1 MKKAI
6 HSFLLILALT
16 LLPMAFASA
25 VEMPPANEISSDPSF
40 SFVEWFNPLRSGDYS
55 FTYVSSGIK
64 GGDGYVYVT
73 GETETNIQVAC
84 IGGVGVIQ
92 QWKDNKWNS
101 YKRFSFD
108 KFDASSSSFE
118 RTFTVDRGYHYR
130 LYVSH
135 SAEDMDGA
143 IDKVTITKSVLV
155 K

>member
-40 SFVEWFNPLRSGDYS
+40 SFVEWFNPLRSADYS
-55 FTYVSSGIK
+55 FTYVSSSID
-64 GGDGYVYVT
+64 GGNGSVSVT
-73 GETETNIQVAC
+73 GETEANKKVAC
-84 IGGVGVIQ
+84 IGGVAIIQ
-92 QWKDNKWNS
+92 QWKNNKWNA
-101 YKRFSFD
+101 YKKFSFD

-118 RTFTVDRGYHYR
+118 RTFTVDRGYYYR

-135 SAEDMDGA
+135 SAEDLDGA
-143 IDKVTITKSVLV
+143 IDKTTVTKSILV
-155 K
+155 N